1 MKDMT
6 YAQRIEKKIR
16 EGLNPDVFELIDDSN
31 AHAGH
36 AEVQRGGAHP
46 SGETH
51 FTLKVTASAF
61 NGLSRVAQQRL
72 VYSLLADEMRE
83 RVHALVLELKVTA

>member
-1 MKDMT
+1 MKEQN
-6 YAQRIEKKIR
+6 YAQRIEIKIR
-16 EGLNPDVFELIDDSN
+16 EGLKPEAFQLIDDSN

-36 AEVQRGGAHP
+36 GGAHP

-51 FTLKVTASAF
+51 FTLKVTSSAF

-72 VYSLLADEMRE
+72 VYGLLVDEMAE
-83 RVHALVLELKVTA
+83 RVHALVLELKPTN